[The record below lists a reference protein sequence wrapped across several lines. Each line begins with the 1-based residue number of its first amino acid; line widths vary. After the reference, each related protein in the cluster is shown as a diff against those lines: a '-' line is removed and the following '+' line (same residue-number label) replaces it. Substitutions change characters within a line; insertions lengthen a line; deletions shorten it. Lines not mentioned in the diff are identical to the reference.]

1 MNAII
6 LEEINATNAGRETES
21 VFNVDDVRELNNYI
35 RANYLDRWTELHGD
49 DEKNREETG
58 YHLLQNDGATSYHH
72 GVNQAATV
80 ADGFYHLRFEVQGD
94 RVVNEDGDPNAT
106 LRQLAEWLMQFYEDL
121 STTNTGLGR
130 MTDMVMADKGLSR
143 KIPDAKIAADAG
155 YSNDMAEIIAKAIRE
170 TEVGLDNKLDADD
183 IREINA
189 YIRKHYEDTW
199 VRLHGDDEKGEET
212 GFHLVQND
220 GATTRMFGKNFV
232 NTVLDG
238 INHLCF
244 EIKGD
249 TLLNEDG
256 DPNAK
261 ISDVADWF
269 NYFYFDQSDAGIG
282 LDYLVDAVKSDEG
295 LSRNTSAK
303 DINAGAEYANQMN
316 HIIVEAIEKT
326 QVVTNQD
333 AGHERRRRK
342 ANQRIHPRE
351 LPREVGG
358 TARR

>member
-21 VFNVDDVRELNNYI
+21 VFTVDDVRELNNYI

-80 ADGFYHLRFEVQGD
+80 ADGFYHLRFEIQGD

-155 YSNDMAEIIAKAIRE
+155 YSKAQDVARE
-170 TEVGLDNKLDADD
+170 RGVD
-183 IREINA
+183 IP
-189 YIRKHYEDTW
+189 
-199 VRLHGDDEKGEET
+199 
-212 GFHLVQND
+212 
-220 GATTRMFGKNFV
+220 M
-232 NTVLDG
+232 LDG
-238 INHLCF
+238 
-244 EIKGD
+244 
-249 TLLNEDG
+249 
-256 DPNAK
+256 
-261 ISDVADWF
+261 
-269 NYFYFDQSDAGIG
+269 
-282 LDYLVDAVKSDEG
+282 
-295 LSRNTSAK
+295 
-303 DINAGAEYANQMN
+303 
-316 HIIVEAIEKT
+316 
-326 QVVTNQD
+326 
-333 AGHERRRRK
+333 
-342 ANQRIHPRE
+342 
-351 LPREVGG
+351 
-358 TARR
+358 